1 MNSETGLLAGI
12 KVVEFTHMVMGPAAG
27 LVLADLGA
35 DVTKVEPVG
44 GDKTRRLR
52 GSGAGYF
59 SMYNRNKK
67 SLAIDLK
74 SPEGKELA
82 LKLIDEADVFIA
94 PNESYMIF
102 CSIREDGFGQGDLYI
117 SFKKDDNNWTTAK
130 NMGATINTKYH
141 ELCPVVT
148 RDGKYF
154 FFTSNQ
160 DIYWVDAK
168 VIEKYR

>member
-67 SLAIDLK
+67 SLAVDLK
-74 SPEGKELA
+74 SPEGKEIA
-82 LKLIDEADVFIA
+82 LKLIDEADVFIE
-94 PNESYMIF
+94 NFVICNHISY
-102 CSIREDGFGQGDLYI
+102 
-117 SFKKDDNNWTTAK
+117 
-130 NMGATINTKYH
+130 
-141 ELCPVVT
+141 
-148 RDGKYF
+148 
-154 FFTSNQ
+154 
-160 DIYWVDAK
+160 
-168 VIEKYR
+168 